1 MQLRSIFFLDTRL
14 DHDLNALKKN
24 VKQHLSDADLE
35 PLGQSEKDLC
45 RKFLKNATQIF
56 DWAAIRMITKE
67 PSFLP

>member
-1 MQLRSIFFLDTRL
+1 MQLRSIFLDTRL
-14 DHDLNALKKN
+14 DHDLNALKK

-35 PLGQSEKDLC
+35 PLGQSEKDLW